1 MNAVVCTTLSFSQLP
16 ATFSPVEVALWW
28 RKSIPNGL
36 EPIQWLFSARI
47 QRPFLCTWSQDTA
60 EETSQLQKA
69 FWGWLRCLLKLHQ
82 ILISPSAQF
91 CFPHFHKYFV
101 PKETILWTS
110 YTQICDPESISQ
122 WLSVIALFT
131 SSIVQIVVAN
141 II

>member
-1 MNAVVCTTLSFSQLP
+1 MDSIVDECCGVHNSHFPSSLQPSLLWKLP
-16 ATFSPVEVALWW
+16 FDEGSPCP
-28 RKSIPNGL
+28 RL

-47 QRPFLCTWSQDTA
+47 QRPFLCTWSQDTS

-69 FWGWLRCLLKLHQ
+69 FWGWLRSPVKLHQ

-91 CFPHFHKYFV
+91 CSPHSHKSFV

-131 SSIVQIVVAN
+131 SSIV
-141 II
+141 